1 MPLGTCK
8 SKVVPL
14 AIEVLQSAAA
24 AYAAVVVAG
33 PATALVASLC
43 SADPALPQSQSQSKS
58 PSQVRAGL

>member
-24 AYAAVVVAG
+24 AVAVG
-33 PATALVASLC
+33 PATALVASLW
-43 SADPALPQSQSQSKS
+43 SADPALPQSQSQSQSKS

>member
-24 AYAAVVVAG
+24 AVAG
-33 PATALVASLC
+33 PATALVAALC
-43 SADPALPQSQSQSKS
+43 SADPALPHSQSQSQSKS

>member
-14 AIEVLQSAAA
+14 AIEVLQSAAV
-24 AYAAVVVAG
+24 AAVAVG

-43 SADPALPQSQSQSKS
+43 SADPALPQSQ
-58 PSQVRAGL
+58 

>member
-14 AIEVLQSAAA
+14 GIEVLQST
-24 AYAAVVVAG
+24 AAVAVG

-43 SADPALPQSQSQSKS
+43 SADPALPQSQSQSQSKS